1 MMIKFPD
8 FKWKKKPAMSPQDAF
23 TKADIAQKRIPE
35 LEHIILQNTFYACN
49 YAMNIIEGRWPEAET
64 IIMNDAGDA
73 CWYARD
79 VIQGRWLEAESTIMY
94 SAFWASCYAQ
104 DVICRRWSEAEEVI
118 AKSKFKDGYIAYC
131 FGSEPIV
138 TKDEAD
144 IIKWERKNLQG
155 YFAPASLF
163 EKQVSFLDMMVRE

>member
-1 MMIKFPD
+1 MTVQEAYRS
-8 FKWKKKPAMSPQDAF
+8 AMRA
-23 TKADIAQKRIPE
+23 KKRIPE

-73 CWYARD
+73 CWYAKH
-79 VIQGRWLEAESTIMY
+79 VIKGRWYEAEPVIMQHTY
-94 SAFWASCYAQ
+94 WACGYAQ
-104 DVICRRWSEAEEVI
+104 EVICGRWSEAEEII
-118 AKSKFKDGYIAYC
+118 AKSRYKDDYIAYF
-131 FGSEPIV
+131 FGSETIV

-144 IIKWERKNLQG
+144 IIQWERKNLQG